1 MDINEILQVL
11 PHRYPFLLVDR
22 IVELEPGSKAVGIKN
37 VSINEPHFAGHFP
50 GRPIMPGVLMIEA
63 MAQVGACALFSQ
75 DKYKGQLG
83 FLAGVDKMRFKRQV
97 IPGDTLVITSRV
109 IKLKANF
116 GWFEGEVRVNN
127 DLVCRGELMF
137 GIEKPSGKVDENV

>member
-1 MDINEILQVL
+1 MDINEILLIL

-22 IVELEPGSKAVGIKN
+22 IIELDPGKQAVGIKN
-37 VSINEPHFAGHFP
+37 ITINEPYFAGHFP

-75 DKYKGQLG
+75 EKHQGQLG
-83 FLAGVDKMRFKRQV
+83 FLAGVDKMRFKHQAV
-97 IPGDTLVITSRV
+97 PGDSLIIKCEL
-109 IKLKANF
+109 IKLKSNF
-116 GWFEGEVRVNN
+116 GWFKGEIHIQN

-137 GIEKPSGKVDENV
+137 GLEKSSRKGD